1 MIKNLTAAL
10 TTTITLILTG
20 CGDAALNKP
29 VDALNGN
36 EVVSEITSSDERIG
50 ESDKENSSEE
60 TTEATSEATTEK
72 ITEATT
78 VIVDTSGMSNEKLG
92 WYFNPNDEHK
102 KPTASDK
109 VDLGKYDAFYV
120 GTTDDKVIYLTF
132 DEGYENGYS
141 EKILDVLKEK
151 DVQAAFFVT
160 KSYIEKNQDL
170 IKRMVA
176 EGHVVGNHSVRHLSS
191 PDLTDDELRKE
202 ITDTADYFKEVT
214 GQEMPKVF
222 RPPMGEYSERTLA
235 ITQGMGY
242 KTIFWS
248 FAYRDWLTDDQPG
261 KDVAYDTVMKRYHN
275 GCITLLHAVS
285 QSNTEALPD
294 IIDSLRAEGYEFRS
308 LEEIQ

>member
-1 MIKNLTAAL
+1 MLKNVIAIVS
-10 TTTITLILTG
+10 TTITLMLSG
-20 CGDAALNKP
+20 CGSEAVDKPMDANSENP
-29 VDALNGN
+29 
-36 EVVSEITSSDERIG
+36 EVETETQLTSESTIAEASEIL
-50 ESDKENSSEE
+50 
-60 TTEATSEATTEK
+60 
-72 ITEATT
+72 TEATT
-78 VIVDTSGMSNEKLG
+78 ITTTTKAPTVINTSNLSNEKLS

-109 VDLGKYDAFYV
+109 VDLNKYDAYYV

-141 EKILDVLKEK
+141 SKILDVLKEK
-151 DVQAAFFVT
+151 NVKAAFFVT
-160 KSYIEKNQDL
+160 KSYIEQNQDL

-191 PDLTDDELRKE
+191 PTLSDEEFKKE
-202 ITDTADYFKEVT
+202 ITDTAEYFKSVT

-235 ITQGMGY
+235 LTQSLGY

-248 FAYRDWLTDDQPG
+248 FAYRDWLTDNQPG
-261 KDVAYDTVMKRYHN
+261 KDVAYNTVMKRYHN

-285 QSNTEALPD
+285 QSNTEALPQ
-294 IIDSLRAEGYEFRS
+294 IIDSLRANGYEFKS
-308 LEEIQ
+308 LEEIK